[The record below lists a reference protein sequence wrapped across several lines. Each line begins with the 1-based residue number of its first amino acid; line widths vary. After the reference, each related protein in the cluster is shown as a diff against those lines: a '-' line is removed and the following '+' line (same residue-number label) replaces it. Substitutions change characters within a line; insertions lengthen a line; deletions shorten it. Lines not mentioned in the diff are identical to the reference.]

1 MAQEHLAALG
11 LNAGY
16 ILTKSLD
23 HWQPHYD
30 NIVWVGAERSF
41 GSPDASVPYVLLG
54 SVAGGYHTL
63 REPGWAFFPT
73 PGVGAGIRYWN
84 TERSWFVA
92 PEVQF
97 AMTSVLT
104 FNVGFGFGL

>member
-1 MAQEHLAALG
+1 MAQEHLAERG

-23 HWQPHYD
+23 HWQPHHH

-41 GSPDASVPYVLLG
+41 GSLDASVPYVLLG

-63 REPGWAFFPT
+63 RQAGWAFFPT
-73 PGVGAGIRYWN
+73 LEVGAGIRYWN
-84 TERSWFVA
+84 AERSWLVA
-92 PEVQF
+92 PVRRQRK
-97 AMTSVLT
+97 LT
-104 FNVGFGFGL
+104 PWRH